1 MPWLTRLSG
10 VLGRVPLL
18 SRVVTSLAGG
28 ILRANAAGLA
38 FTIVLELIK
47 RYWKDIKAFFVGFAD
62 GFVGK
67 LGDIGAAMERVKIAF
82 EPVLD
87 MISQAIDW
95 LLGKPSE
102 DPAVNSLANGY
113 AMGDT
118 FGRFLEL
125 VLEIIENVGYLAKA
139 FLDMFA
145 DIGKDLATTCNWLEK
160 AYNWVLKILQ
170 SWGLFKDSYNPDN
183 NFGPGAQKFQGFDP
197 EQIKKGSQE
206 AQRQA
211 HLQRE
216 AAVNQKSTV
225 NNDYSKTAYTFN
237 VTTNEFNRAQLEKY
251 MRQAD
256 HERARKSFTG
266 PTPAQAFT

>member
-1 MPWLTRLSG
+1 M
-10 VLGRVPLL
+10 
-18 SRVVTSLAGG
+18 AGG

-38 FTIVLELIK
+38 FTIILELIK
-47 RYWKDIKAFFVGFAD
+47 RYWGDIKAFFVGFAD

-67 LGDIGAAMERVKIAF
+67 FGDIGTAIERVKIAF

-160 AYNWVLKILQ
+160 AYNWVLGILQ
-170 SWGLFKDSYNPDN
+170 SWGLFKNSYNPDN
-183 NFGPGAQKFQGFDP
+183 IFGPEAQKFQGLDS

-216 AAVNQKSTV
+216 ADNKSNSTV
-225 NNDYSKTAYTFN
+225 NNDYSKTAYN
-237 VTTNEFNRAQLEKY
+237 VTINTPSFDSRQVDRFILRREHEQNRRRLGNA
-251 MRQAD
+251 
-256 HERARKSFTG
+256 
-266 PTPAQAFT
+266 PAYGTA

>member
-38 FTIVLELIK
+38 FTIILELIK
-47 RYWKDIKAFFVGFAD
+47 RYWGDIKAFFVGFAD

-67 LGDIGAAMERVKIAF
+67 FGDIGTAIERVKIAF

-125 VLEIIENVGYLAKA
+125 ILEIIENVGYLAKA

-170 SWGLFKDSYNPDN
+170 SWGLFQDSYNPEN
-183 NFGPGAQKFQGFDP
+183 NFGGNAQKFQTKQGFYPRRAYHRHSRYRCTGGDTHP
-197 EQIKKGSQE
+197 CLCERHQKGEFKVGTCRRKKCS
-206 AQRQA
+206 
-211 HLQRE
+211 L
-216 AAVNQKSTV
+216 AVR
-225 NNDYSKTAYTFN
+225 
-237 VTTNEFNRAQLEKY
+237 NRIA
-251 MRQAD
+251 
-256 HERARKSFTG
+256 
-266 PTPAQAFT
+266 